1 MAADH
6 GKSAGAARRRRAQ
19 GAKAD
24 KLQTALERL
33 DPVLGRWADDFVFG
47 EVWADDALGQRER
60 TLVAIAMLAAH
71 TRRGQLR
78 NYLHGA
84 LQNGI
89 TEAELREVMKMLT
102 VYVGF
107 PAAIESLLE
116 LDSVA
121 AAEARS
127 RGESR

>member
-33 DPVLGRWADDFVFG
+33 DPVRGRG
-47 EVWADDALGQRER
+47 ADDALGQRER